1 MEALLALRTY
11 ATKLRLRASVRRVWG
26 LPPVR
31 GVPNPAGVASV
42 LWLWVNHIAKYRG
55 SVKWKEAKAALAKHT
70 PQ

>member
-1 MEALLALRTY
+1 MEALPALRTY
-11 ATKLRLRASVRRVWG
+11 AAKLRLRASVRRVWG

-42 LWLWVNHIAKYRG
+42 LWLWGNHIAKYRG